1 MIIEVLRAFDYKI
14 REGTVHKSKLEGLEM
29 GRHEWVHDYT
39 YVLVSSICCL
49 LGKSWDTTLFRKNV
63 LCETV
68 WDKYGT

>member
-39 YVLVSSICCL
+39 YVLVCTAL
-49 LGKSWDTTLFRKNV
+49 LSVGEIMGHDTISKERFV
-63 LCETV
+63 
-68 WDKYGT
+68 